1 MIDWGEIDFNGAQ
14 AKTYTVQTLI
24 IGSGAASLN
33 CAEELYALGVT
44 DIAIVT
50 DRLGGGTSNN
60 SGSDKQTYYKIG
72 IFGDV
77 PDSPIEFARTLTAG
91 GMMHGDL
98 AYIEGLGSAPAFFHL
113 CRNGVPFPFNQYG
126 AYVGYK
132 TDHDPR
138 QRATS
143 AGPQTSHF
151 MVQRA
156 LDQVRRNKTPVFDG
170 TEVIQLLTAGE
181 GAEKRVIGAVA
192 IQHDEIDAP
201 DYGLVVFCAENV
213 VMGTGGPGE
222 LYKVSVYPEG
232 QIGNHG
238 IALEIGAI
246 GNNLAESQYGLAST
260 DYRWNLSGT
269 YQQVIPAYF
278 STDADGGG
286 RRYFLNGYFRSM
298 REKATNVFLK
308 GYQWP
313 FHASRLQDYGSSIVD
328 IAVHLELAAGRR
340 VFMDF
345 MSNPVPG
352 EGMSDFSFDDLEDEA
367 RVYLERSSAHQATPY
382 ERLAHMNQPSIDQ
395 YAEHGIDLRDPLA
408 CAVCAQHNNGGLR
421 GSTWW
426 ESNIRHLFPI
436 GELNGAHGIRPGGSA
451 LNSGQVGGKRAALR
465 IKNVYGDEP
474 MALDDFAKLATPQIA
489 EQVAEIERLLS
500 APATA
505 PTPAGVRD
513 EIQERMTAHG
523 AFVRG
528 VSTIGPAV
536 GAAKALNARIAADGM
551 KLASREDLLPAIQNV
566 HLCLTHI
573 AFLQTIEAL
582 IARGGGSRGGYMIL
596 DDDGDLTVATK
607 RGQELPHRS
616 ETLDLRNEILETRLA
631 APGDFEVT
639 AVPVRPIPDD
649 DSWYETTWREWMDGR
664 IFHEGGA

>member
-1 MIDWGEIDFNGAQ
+1 MVDWGNVDFNGLSARC
-14 AKTYTVQTLI
+14 YTVHTLI
-24 IGSGAASLN
+24 VGSGAASLS
-33 CAEELYALGVT
+33 CAEALYGLGVT
-44 DIAIVT
+44 DIAIAT
-50 DRLGGGTSNN
+50 DRLGGGTSYN

-77 PDSPIEFARTLTAG
+77 PDSPIEFARSLTAG
-91 GMMHGDL
+91 GMMHGDV

-113 CRNGVPFPFNQYG
+113 CRNGVPFPFNEYG

-143 AGPQTSHF
+143 AGPKTSHF

-156 LDQVRRNKTPVFDG
+156 LDQVRRNKTPLFDG
-170 TEVIQLLTAGE
+170 TEIVQLLTAGE
-181 GAEKRVIGAVA
+181 GDEKRVIGAVA
-192 IQHDEIDAP
+192 IRHDQIGAD

-238 IALEIGAI
+238 IALEIGAV

-260 DYRWNLSGT
+260 EFRWNLSGT

-278 STDADGGG
+278 STDADGGD
-286 RRYFLNGYFRSM
+286 RRYFLNDFFRSM

-313 FHASRLQDYGSSIVD
+313 FHAARLQGYGSSLVD
-328 IAVHLELAAGRR
+328 IAVHLEMAAGRR

-345 MSNPVPG
+345 LSNPVAG
-352 EGMSDFSFDDLEDEA
+352 DGMTAFSLEDLEPEA
-367 RVYLERSSAHQATPY
+367 RRYLERSGALQATPL
-382 ERLAHMNQPSIDQ
+382 ERLQHMNPASIEL
-395 YAEHGIDLRDPLA
+395 YAEHGIDLREPLA

-421 GSTWW
+421 GSIWW

-436 GELNGAHGIRPGGSA
+436 GELNGAHGVRPGGSA
-451 LNSGQVGGKRAALR
+451 LNSGQVGAMRAALR
-465 IKNVYGDEP
+465 IKHVYGGEP
-474 MALDDFAKLATPQIA
+474 MALDEFARLAAPQIA
-489 EQVAEIERLLS
+489 EQVAEIRRLLA
-500 APATA
+500 APADA
-505 PTPAGVRD
+505 PTPAEVRG

-523 AFVRG
+523 AFIRSAAAV
-528 VSTIGPAV
+528 GPAV
-536 GAAKALNARIAADGM
+536 AAAQALHARITRSGM
-551 KLASREDLLPAIQNV
+551 RLASRDELLAAIQNV
-566 HLCLTHI
+566 HLSLTHI

-596 DDDGDLTVATK
+596 DEGGDLYVESQ
-607 RGQELPHRS
+607 RGRELCHRS
-616 ETLDLRNEILETRLA
+616 ENEALRNEILETRLA
-631 APGDFEVT
+631 GPATFEVQP
-639 AVPVRPIPDD
+639 VPCRPIPED
-649 DSWYETTWREWMDGR
+649 DSWYETTWREWLEGR
-664 IFHEGGA
+664 IFGVGE

>member
-1 MIDWGEIDFNGAQ
+1 MVDWGQIDFDGIKAR
-14 AKTYTVQTLI
+14 AYSVQTLI

-33 CAEELYALGVT
+33 CAEELHALGVT
-44 DIAIVT
+44 DIAIAT

-77 PDSPIEFARTLTAG
+77 PDSPIEFARTLAAG

-98 AYIEGLGSAPAFFHL
+98 AYIEALGSAPAFFHL
-113 CRNGVPFPFNQYG
+113 CRNGVPFPFNEYG

-143 AGPQTSHF
+143 AGPKTSHF

-156 LDQVRRNKTPVFDG
+156 LDQVRRNQTPIFDG
-170 TEVIQLLTAGE
+170 TEIVRLLTAGQ
-181 GAEKRVIGAVA
+181 GDDTRVIGAVA
-192 IQHDEIDAP
+192 IQRDRLDAP
-201 DYGLVVFCAENV
+201 DFGLLVFCAQNV

-222 LYKVSVYPEG
+222 MYKVSVYPEG

-238 IALEIGAI
+238 IALEAGAVA
-246 GNNLAESQYGLAST
+246 NNLAESQYGLAST
-260 DYRWNLSGT
+260 KFRWNLSGT

-278 STDADGGG
+278 STAADGASD
-286 RRYFLNGYFRSM
+286 RRYFLNDYFRTT

-313 FHASRLQDYGSSIVD
+313 FHAARLQDYGSSLVD
-328 IAVHLELAAGRR
+328 IAVHAEIQAGRR

-345 MSNPVPG
+345 LSNPVAG
-352 EGMSDFSFDDLEDEA
+352 EGMSEFSLEDLEPEA
-367 RVYLERSSAHQATPY
+367 RRYLERSGALQATPY
-382 ERLAHMNQPSIDQ
+382 ARLEHMNPASIEL
-395 YAEHGIDLRDPLA
+395 YAEHDIDLREPLE

-421 GSTWW
+421 GSIWW
-426 ESNIRHLFPI
+426 ESNVRHLFPV
-436 GELNGAHGIRPGGSA
+436 GELNGTHGIRPGGSA
-451 LNSGQVGGKRAALR
+451 LNSGQVGGRRAALR
-465 IKNVYGDEP
+465 IKHVYGDDPLPAEE
-474 MALDDFAKLATPQIA
+474 FIRLAAPQIA
-489 EQVAEIERLLS
+489 EQVAEIRRLLD
-500 APATA
+500 APDTA
-505 PTPAGVRD
+505 PTPAEVRG

-523 AFVRG
+523 AFMR
-528 VSTIGPAV
+528 SAEAIGPAV
-536 GAAKALNARIAADGM
+536 QAAQALHQRIARDGM
-551 KLASREDLLPAIQNV
+551 RLASREELLPAIQNI

-596 DDDGDLTVATK
+596 DEDGDLWVESQ
-607 RGQELPHRS
+607 RGRELPHRS
-616 ETLDLRNEILETRLA
+616 ENEALRDEILETRLA
-631 APGDFEVT
+631 APGHFEVE
-639 AVPVRPIPDD
+639 AVPCRPIPED
-649 DSWYETTWREWMDGR
+649 DSWYETTWREWLEGR
-664 IFHEGGA
+664 IFHEGE

>member
-1 MIDWGEIDFNGAQ
+1 MIDWGEQDFNGIKAG
-14 AKTYTVQTLI
+14 AYTVHTLI

-33 CAEELYALGVT
+33 CAEQLHALGES

-50 DRLGGGTSNN
+50 DKLGAGTSNN

-77 PDSPIEFARTLTAG
+77 PDSPIDFARTLTAG
-91 GMMHGDL
+91 GMMHGDI

-113 CRNGVPFPFNQYG
+113 VRNGVPFPFNEFG

-143 AGPQTSHF
+143 AGPKTSHF

-156 LDQVRRNKTPVFDG
+156 LDQVRRNRTPIFDG

-181 GAEKRVIGAVA
+181 GDGKRVIGAVA
-192 IQHDEIDAP
+192 IQRDLIDAP
-201 DYGLVVFCAENV
+201 NYGLVVFCAENV

-222 LYKVSVYPEG
+222 MYKVSVYPEG
-232 QIGNHG
+232 QVGNHG
-238 IALEIGAI
+238 IALEVGAVA
-246 GNNLAESQYGLAST
+246 NNLAESQYGLAST
-260 DYRWNLSGT
+260 QYRWNLSGT

-278 STDADGGG
+278 STDADGGE
-286 RRYFLNGYFRSM
+286 RRYFLNDYYRTT

-313 FHASRLQDYGSSIVD
+313 FHAARLQDYGSSIVD
-328 IAVHLELAAGRR
+328 IAVHLEIAAGRH

-345 MSNPVPG
+345 TGNPVPG
-352 EGMSDFSFDDLEDEA
+352 EGMSEFSLGDLEPEA
-367 RVYLERSSAHQATPY
+367 RRYLERSGALQPTPY

-395 YAEHGIDLRDPLA
+395 YTEHGIDLHEPLE

-421 GSTWW
+421 GSIWW

-451 LNSGQVGGKRAALR
+451 LNSGQVGGQRAALR
-465 IKNVYGDEP
+465 IKHVYSDDP
-474 MALDDFAKLATPQIA
+474 MGIEGFATLAAPQIA
-489 EQVAEIERLLS
+489 QQLAEIRRLINAS
-500 APATA
+500 AAA
-505 PTPAGVRD
+505 PSPTKVRG

-523 AFVRG
+523 AFVR
-528 VSTIGPAV
+528 STATIGPAV
-536 GAAKALNARIAADGM
+536 QAAQALHARIADQGM
-551 KLASREDLLPAIQNV
+551 RLASREDLLPAIQNI

-596 DDDGDLTVATK
+596 DDGGDLTVATK

-616 ETLDLRNEILETRLA
+616 ENMALRAEILETRLA
-631 APGDFEVT
+631 APGRFDVT
-639 AVPVRPIPDD
+639 PVPVRPIPED
-649 DSWYETTWREWMDGR
+649 DSWYETTWREWLEGR
-664 IFHEGGA
+664 IFHEGE